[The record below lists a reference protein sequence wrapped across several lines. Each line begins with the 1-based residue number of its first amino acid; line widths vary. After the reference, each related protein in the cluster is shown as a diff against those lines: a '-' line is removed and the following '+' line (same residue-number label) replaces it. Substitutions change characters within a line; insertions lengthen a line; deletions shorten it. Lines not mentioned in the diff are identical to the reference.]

1 MREISEQEYQEI
13 SDTFSIKSEYQKL
26 SGKDVTPE
34 RFLFCCYEVSKH
46 LKEVDINF
54 KNSNLWPDFEQGD
67 FSSSDIDDN
76 IKKLCSWYGE
86 NQGNLKESKP
96 VDFDSMW
103 HICVELAHLE
113 KDFSDLVKISTGE
126 VIEDHLLDEAELE
139 GVWKTFKEAL
149 HASIPSIAEK
159 AWRYYMWAY
168 GITPPKE
175 EINLSEVP
183 PVGRF
188 ARRDGGKPRTGGRD
202 GGRGGRDNN
211 RGGRGG
217 RDNNRG
223 GRNDRSARSNDRG
236 DRKGGRNG
244 RDRNRSHDKK
254 RQAGH
259 DKAKEQEVVGL
270 VGEAISSL
278 TGGKESVVLGPQN
291 SFFRRIQHQHANDQ
305 GFTTESVGEG
315 KERAVKIFS
324 K

>member
-1 MREISEQEYQEI
+1 MREITEKEYQEI
-13 SDTFSIKSEYQKL
+13 SDSFSIKSEYQKL

-54 KNSNLWPDFEQGD
+54 KNTNLWPGFEAGGFEAENID
-67 FSSSDIDDN
+67 ADIN
-76 IKKLCSWYGE
+76 NLCEWYGK
-86 NQGNLKESKP
+86 NQTSLKNSQP

-103 HICVELAHLE
+103 HICVQLAHLE
-113 KDFSDLVKISTGE
+113 KDLSDLVKISTGE

-149 HASIPSIAEK
+149 FASIPSLAEK

-175 EINLSEVP
+175 QVNLSEVP

-188 ARRDGGKPRTGGRD
+188 ARRDNRFKKQGAQSRD
-202 GGRGGRDNN
+202 RNQNKSRRHPNQKDRNN
-211 RGGRGG
+211 G
-217 RDNNRG
+217 DKKNRQ
-223 GRNDRSARSNDRG
+223 NF
-236 DRKGGRNG
+236 
-244 RDRNRSHDKK
+244 RDRNRPYDKK
-254 RQAGH
+254 KHNSQ

-270 VGEAISSL
+270 VGEAISAL
-278 TGGKESVVLGPQN
+278 KKGNESVTLSPQN
-291 SFFRRIQHQHANDQ
+291 SFFRRIQHKYANDQ